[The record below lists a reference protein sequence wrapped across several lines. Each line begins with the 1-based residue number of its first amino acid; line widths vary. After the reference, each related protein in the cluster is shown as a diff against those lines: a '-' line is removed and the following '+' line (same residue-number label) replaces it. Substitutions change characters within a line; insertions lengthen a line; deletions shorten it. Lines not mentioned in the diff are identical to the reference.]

1 MAIKQDTK
9 ISVGVVT
16 TLFHDW
22 QVQLEQCFM
31 KRDAF
36 LEHVLRCEMPHLR
49 IDLAGKRNSD
59 RAKAY
64 IAQALHRL
72 GGSRSLAIK
81 ARSFKISKA
90 TAEEL
95 REIESEHNL
104 VRDAL
109 INRLIVLMRGRPG
122 LLRALELPETMP
134 WLHDSGSALHVGP
147 LPNLLEVL
155 SDPLYN
161 LRAECQRVH
170 GCGIHA
176 LEMPPELVGLNLYL
190 EDWVVPGTA
199 ANTYRQ
205 AVLDDDAGLL
215 DVAES
220 FTNGLSPIRP
230 RT

>member
-1 MAIKQDTK
+1 MAITQDTK

-22 QVQLEQCFM
+22 QAQLEDCFM

-36 LEHVLRCEMPHLR
+36 LEHVLRCELEHLQA
-49 IDLAGKRNSD
+49 DLAGKRNSD
-59 RAKAY
+59 HAKAY
-64 IAQALHRL
+64 ISQALRRL
-72 GGSRSLAIK
+72 GGDRSLAIK
-81 ARSFKISKA
+81 ARSFKISKE
-90 TAEEL
+90 TADAL
-95 REIESEHNL
+95 RAIEHEHNL

-109 INRLIVLMRGRPG
+109 INRLIVLMRGRRG
-122 LLRALELPETMP
+122 LLRALDLPETLR
-134 WLHDSGSALHVGP
+134 WNNDHGSVLHVGP

-176 LEMPPELVGLNLYL
+176 LDMPPELVAFSLCL
-190 EDWVVPGTA
+190 DDTDVPGTDAHA
-199 ANTYRQ
+199 AVREGWAAEMTML
-205 AVLDDDAGLL
+205 ADAERFTDGL
-215 DVAES
+215 
-220 FTNGLSPIRP
+220 TTIRP